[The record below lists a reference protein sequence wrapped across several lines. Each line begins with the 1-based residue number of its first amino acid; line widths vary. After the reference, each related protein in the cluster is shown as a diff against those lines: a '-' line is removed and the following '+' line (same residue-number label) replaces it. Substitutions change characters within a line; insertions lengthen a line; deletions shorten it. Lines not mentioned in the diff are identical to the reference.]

1 MSDKPERP
9 GPIGELPEAFGIER
23 MAQLVVWIIEA
34 DDYMDRIET
43 ENKRLRARDKDR
55 PLLLDEI
62 VRLIHLLH
70 PISPRDAGLQD
81 D

>member
-23 MAQLVVWIIEA
+23 MAQLVVWIVEA
-34 DDYMDRIET
+34 GDYMTHLEA
-43 ENKRLRARDKDR
+43 ENKRLTE
-55 PLLLDEI
+55 LLN
-62 VRLIHLLH
+62 
-70 PISPRDAGLQD
+70 PMSTRDAELRD